1 MNISKVKRSKFLS
14 LALIIVS
21 SIIWPV
27 VVQASNAKSLPL
39 QGKGIRTAV
48 HDETG
53 YLSFIGANPN
63 APINVAGAQ
72 APGFSVSGRAMEIM
86 NAYGAQFGLE
96 NPNQE
101 LRVIRRGPYVKE
113 RSVVKYQQI
122 FKGIG
127 VLGGEISGV
136 VYELYR

>member
-1 MNISKVKRSKFLS
+1 MNISQVKQSKFLS
-14 LALIIVS
+14 LVLIIVS

-27 VVQASNAKSLPL
+27 VVQASNAQRLPL
-39 QGKGIRTAV
+39 QGKGIRIAV

-72 APGFSVSGRAMEIM
+72 APGFSASGRAMEIM

-101 LRVIRRGPYVKE
+101 LRVIRRDPYVNG
-113 RSVVKYQQI
+113 RSVVKWRAQRTGKI
-122 FKGIG
+122 PI
-127 VLGGEISGV
+127 VL
-136 VYELYR
+136 RF